1 MLSGSGG
8 DLCQARLNQA
18 GTAFP
23 AVMNIGSHSLRR
35 SINRSIREAAL
46 SAIPA
51 PFASGNIV
59 EATAGYRTTL
69 NEKGLLSLRFE
80 DYIYPVLA
88 AHGLTVV
95 KAITL
100 DLNDGY
106 VYHFGDLFLPG
117 SGYKALLDQIIARQI
132 EEQQIPM
139 LTPFRGVGEDEEYYL
154 TPDSLVI
161 FYQLYE
167 YTPNVYGILEFVI
180 PYTGI
185 AGVIDPRGPIA
196 RLL

>member
-1 MLSGSGG
+1 MSNSGG
-8 DLCQARLNQA
+8 DPCQARLNQA
-18 GTAFP
+18 GTVYP

-35 SINRSIREAAL
+35 SINGSIREAAL

-59 EATAGYRTTL
+59 EATADYRTTL

-80 DYIYPVLA
+80 DYIYPELA

-106 VYHFGDLFLPG
+106 VYRFSDLFLPG
-117 SGYKALLDQIIARQI
+117 SGYQIVLDQIIARQI
-132 EEQQIPM
+132 RERQIPM
-139 LTPFRGVGEDEEYYL
+139 LTPFRGIGEEEEYYL
-154 TPDSLVI
+154 RPDSLVL

-167 YTPNVYGILEFVI
+167 YTPYAFGILEFAI
-180 PYTGI
+180 PYAEI
-185 AGVIDPRGPIA
+185 AGVIDPHGPIA
-196 RLL
+196 RLLH